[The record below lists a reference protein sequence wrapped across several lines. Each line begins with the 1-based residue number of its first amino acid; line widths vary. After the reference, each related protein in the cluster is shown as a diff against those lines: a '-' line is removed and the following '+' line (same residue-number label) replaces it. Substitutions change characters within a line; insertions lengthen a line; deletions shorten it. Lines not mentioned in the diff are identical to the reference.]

1 MSNKRKSRFNPD
13 LSTLSWISTI
23 IGALFFTVFIIICAV
38 NEKAQ
43 TVMGLILLLI
53 YLLVVAGIYF
63 IAYKIRNSNLSNE
76 MTMADGSDALSELMK
91 KSGVPM
97 AVTNAEGQIIWFN
110 GELQKKFNLKGN
122 IILSNIESFCP
133 AKLVD
138 IIEATKTN
146 KAFDKN
152 IDVLSKVKNANETE
166 EVDVVEEGLGNQ
178 IRESVLKGES
188 AKGLRLSIG
197 ERKYNISAYEKAV
210 RLSTQEGTEQRSY
223 YLVTF
228 IDVTKEEQL
237 ISKIQQEHLVV
248 AYIVLDNLE
257 ELAQYVRVSYRSAT
271 SEIEGI
277 LKDWATNLNGI
288 IREYDRDKYIMLFE
302 RQELDKCV
310 NNKFAILEKIR
321 NVRLGDS
328 SMPVTVS
335 MGIAAIEGSL
345 LTRENEAGAALDMA
359 LQRGGDQVALKTDKG
374 MFFYGG
380 KTKSIQK
387 KTKVRAR
394 VIAEQL
400 LSLVAK
406 SENVLVMGHKNPDFD
421 ALGACVGIAKI
432 AMHCKVPIKIVT
444 DLENDNFLISTEQL
458 RQTDEYRDVFVSSNR
473 GLDYLGSQT
482 LLIVV
487 DVNNFAITESP
498 ELAKNSFNT
507 VVIDHHRKVVDFDE
521 KSMRMTY
528 IDPSASST
536 CELITEILE
545 QSIPSDTLLKEEAN
559 MLLSGIMLD
568 TKNFTRTT
576 GVRTFAAALYLRG
589 EGASSEITR
598 TFFDEK
604 FDDYKTEIQYGI
616 DATIYRTRIAITK
629 TIGQNPATDR
639 VAAARAADKLLS
651 IRAVDAAFAMVATG
665 DVIHISARSNGTIN
679 VQLILEKLNG
689 GGHFDVAGAQLEKV
703 SLHEATIKLKGA
715 IDEYLDNDI

>member
-1 MSNKRKSRFNPD
+1 MSNKRKNRFNPD
-13 LSTLSWISTI
+13 LSTLNWISTI
-23 IGALFFTVFIIICAV
+23 VGALFFTVFIIICAV

-43 TVMGLILLLI
+43 TITGLILLLV
-53 YLLVVAGIYF
+53 YLLVVGGIYF
-63 IAYKIRNSNLSNE
+63 IAYKIKNSNFSSE

-97 AVTNAEGQIIWFN
+97 AITNAEGQIIWFN
-110 GELQKKFNLKGN
+110 GELQKKFSLKGN
-122 IILSNIESFCP
+122 IILSNIDMFCP
-133 AKLVD
+133 AKLD
-138 IIEATKTN
+138 EILEATN
-146 KAFDKN
+146 PERGMEKN
-152 IDVLSKVKNANETE
+152 FDVLSKVKNANE
-166 EVDVVEEGLGNQ
+166 VDDLDKKEDGSAFQ
-178 IRESVLKGES
+178 IRDSIKNDEVE
-188 AKGLRLSIG
+188 GLRLTISNK
-197 ERKYNISAYEKAV
+197 KYNVSAYEKAV

-223 YLVTF
+223 YLITF
-228 IDVTKEEQL
+228 IDVTKEYEL
-237 ISKIQQEHLVV
+237 VTKIQREHLVV

-257 ELAQYVRVSYRSAT
+257 ELAQYVRISYRSAT

-277 LKDWATNLNGI
+277 LKDWANNLNGI

-302 RQELDKCV
+302 KHELEKCIKS
-310 NNKFAILEKIR
+310 KFAILEKIR

-335 MGIAAIEGSL
+335 MGVAATDGSL
-345 LTRENEAGAALDMA
+345 LSRESDAGSALDMA
-359 LQRGGDQVALKTDKG
+359 LQRGGDQVALKTESG
-374 MFFYGG
+374 LVFFGG
-380 KTKSIQK
+380 KTKSVQK

-400 LSLVAK
+400 LSLVSK

-421 ALGACVGIAKI
+421 ALGACVGIARI

-444 DLENDNFLISTEQL
+444 DLENDNFAISTSQL
-458 RQTDEYRDVFVSSNR
+458 RETDEYRDVFVPSNR

-482 LLIVV
+482 LLIIV

-521 KSMRMTY
+521 QSMCMTY

-545 QSIPSDTLLKEEAN
+545 QSIPTDTLLKEEAN

-589 EGASSEITR
+589 EGGSSEISR

-604 FDDYKTEIQYGI
+604 FDDYKTEIQYGM

-665 DVIHISARSNGTIN
+665 DVIHISARSNGSIN

-703 SLHEATIKLKGA
+703 SLHDATVKLKGA